1 MPKLDNFFSNTK
13 SEKIEQILTKKMH
26 PQLISIKNLE
36 ESKLQYRDI
45 PQEDVE
51 KLSDLIEL
59 DGEVLQPLL
68 VRKSGAD
75 TYEILAGHKRYR
87 ACKYLS
93 EVRKLEQFSMIP
105 CYVKSMTDAQAEF
118 AVYSTNGYNR
128 KTDYEIMREVEG
140 MSRLLKENP
149 ELFPEAAS
157 GRLVEKLAKIMNLS
171 KTTVQEYK
179 TIANNLSDEAMDKF
193 KNNEITKESAKTL
206 AGLSSEEQQQ
216 VIATGVTETKDIK
229 EAAKTIRNPSMS
241 EIKFAFNAMYKS
253 ALYPGF
259 VVRNYS
265 SLEECFKE
273 KEGRSH
279 SGHAEYRLNYE
290 CSLRGIKINNRKEIT
305 WHEFVTSAIEMGLY
319 NPDDVYNKPSDE
331 DIKIAYSNLTYK
343 ANLKNY
349 TSAKLLE
356 NYMKDTYTHCEYI
369 SSALTYSCS
378 YRGIT
383 INHMKE
389 ITWHEFVMAS
399 IRMGLYTFEDNNCDK
414 AEEQIPGQD
423 DIYNHPEYLP
433 DDKADSSSSNE
444 AYSEE
449 NNTNNENSCRDVTDS
464 VTDHEDESKKV
475 CCIQNSDRI
484 TGIKKIG
491 NCPYCNAPLIYI
503 SNKNFCGK
511 CGKKITW

>member
-1 MPKLDNFFSNTK
+1 MPKLDNFFSNNK

-26 PQLISIKNLE
+26 PQLISIRKLE

-45 PQEDVE
+45 PQEDTE
-51 KLSDLIEL
+51 RLADLIEL

-75 TYEILAGHKRYR
+75 TYEILAGHKRFR
-87 ACKYLS
+87 ACKLLS
-93 EVRKLEQFSMIP
+93 SKGLEQFSLIP
-105 CYVKSMTDAQAEF
+105 CYVKTMSDAQAEF

-157 GRLVEKLAKIMNLS
+157 GRLVEKLAKIMNMS

-179 TIANNLSDEAMDKF
+179 TISNNLSDEAMQKF
-193 KNNEITKESAKTL
+193 KHNEITKESAKTL

-241 EIKFAFNAMYKS
+241 EIKSAFNAMYKS

-273 KEGRSH
+273 EEGRSH

-305 WHEFVTSAIEMGLY
+305 WHEFVMAATEMGLY
-319 NPDDVYNKPSDE
+319 NPDDVYNKPSDAE
-331 DIKIAYSNLTYK
+331 IKLAYNFLTANADIKK
-343 ANLKNY
+343 Y

-356 NYMKDTYTHCEYI
+356 NYMNDTYRHREYL
-369 SSALTYSCS
+369 SSTLSYRCS

-383 INHMKE
+383 INHKEE

-399 IRMGLYTFEDNNCDK
+399 LRMGLYIFEDNDCDK
-414 AEEQIPGQD
+414 AEEQITGQD

-433 DDKADSSSSNE
+433 DDDVTKSVTINEQVKADNE
-444 AYSEE
+444 VLNIEA
-449 NNTNNENSCRDVTDS
+449 TQRVADV
-464 VTDHEDESKKV
+464 
-475 CCIQNSDRI
+475 RM
-484 TGIKKIG
+484 IG
-491 NCPYCNAPLIYI
+491 NCPYCNAPLIFI
-503 SNKNFCGK
+503 SNKRFCGS
-511 CGKKITW
+511 CGKGIVWQYKNESVLK

>member
-1 MPKLDNFFSNTK
+1 MPKLDNFFSNNK

-26 PQLISIKNLE
+26 PQLISVKNLE

-51 KLSDLIEL
+51 KLADLIEL

-68 VRKSGAD
+68 VRKAGGD

-93 EVRKLEQFSMIP
+93 EVRKLEQFAMLP
-105 CYVKSMTDAQAEF
+105 CYVKTMTDAQAEF

-128 KTDYEIMREVEG
+128 KTDYEIMREVVG
-140 MSRLLKENP
+140 MSRLLIENP

-157 GRLVEKLAKIMNLS
+157 GRLVEKLAKIMNMS

-193 KNNEITKESAKTL
+193 KKNEITKESAKTL

-241 EIKFAFNAMYKS
+241 EIKSAFNAMYKS

-273 KEGRSH
+273 EEGRSH

-305 WHEFVTSAIEMGLY
+305 WHEFVMAATEMGLY
-319 NPDDVYNKPSDE
+319 NPDDVYNKPSDAE
-331 DIKIAYSNLTYK
+331 IKLTYNSLTANADIKK
-343 ANLKNY
+343 Y
-349 TSAKLLE
+349 TSANLLE
-356 NYMKDTYTHCEYI
+356 NYMNDTYRHREYL
-369 SSALTYSCS
+369 SSTLSYSCS

-383 INHMKE
+383 INHKEE

-399 IRMGLYTFEDNNCDK
+399 LRMGLYTFEDNDCDK
-414 AEEQIPGQD
+414 EEEQIPGQD

-433 DDKADSSSSNE
+433 DDN
-444 AYSEE
+444 
-449 NNTNNENSCRDVTDS
+449 VTDF
-464 VTDHEDESKKV
+464 VTNPDTKAENLV
-475 CCIQNSDRI
+475 LNI
-484 TGIKKIG
+484 TETQRVADVQRIG
-491 NCPYCNAPLIYI
+491 NCPFCNAPLIFI
-503 SNKNFCGK
+503 SNRKYCGSCGK
-511 CGKKITW
+511 AILWNERGNYDGI